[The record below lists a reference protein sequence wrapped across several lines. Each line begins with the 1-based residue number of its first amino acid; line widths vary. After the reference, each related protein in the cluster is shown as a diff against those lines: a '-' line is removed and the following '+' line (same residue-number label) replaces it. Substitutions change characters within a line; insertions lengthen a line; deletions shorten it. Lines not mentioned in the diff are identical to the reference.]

1 MILQLRENRYAQT
14 MIRRW
19 LLLWNYIQ
27 IAWNEKTVFDL
38 FSPEVDDLYKL
49 TKEITELT
57 ENSNEDF
64 KTGKRTVDKNKNGN
78 NIVST
83 NINGNLTNK
92 IS

>member
-1 MILQLRENRYAQT
+1 M
-14 MIRRW
+14 
-19 LLLWNYIQ
+19 
-27 IAWNEKTVFDL
+27 

-49 TKEITELT
+49 IKEITELT

>member
-1 MILQLRENRYAQT
+1 M
-14 MIRRW
+14 
-19 LLLWNYIQ
+19 
-27 IAWNEKTVFDL
+27 

-49 TKEITELT
+49 IKEITELT

-64 KTGKRTVDKNKNGN
+64 KTGKSTVDKNKNGN